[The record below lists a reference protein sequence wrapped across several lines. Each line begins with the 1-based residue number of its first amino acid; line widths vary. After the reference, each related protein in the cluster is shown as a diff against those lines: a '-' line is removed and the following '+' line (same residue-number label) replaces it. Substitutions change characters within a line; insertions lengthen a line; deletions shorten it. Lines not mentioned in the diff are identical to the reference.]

1 MTHIID
7 FADQLTALQALAAPQ
22 IDQYVVA
29 LETGQLDWE
38 LPQEQLLLVLQKWLK
53 QQQVLDI
60 KNRQLQQAIQLMK
73 NKNVA
78 AGTIHLN
85 DHQRLIRDHQWLSLV
100 KS

>member
-1 MTHIID
+1 M
-7 FADQLTALQALAAPQ
+7 
-22 IDQYVVA
+22 
-29 LETGQLDWE
+29 
-38 LPQEQLLLVLQKWLK
+38 
-53 QQQVLDI
+53 LDI

-78 AGTIHLN
+78 AGTVHLN